1 MANIQHQFESLGFG
15 YDNYTFMGYNNING
29 FYFTVYAV
37 PGYKVYN
44 ISVYFIL
51 PDEEAERCFNHAL
64 KQFLQQKNKI
74 IRSAKYENRKLTFYC
89 KSGGIA
95 LEITDGVKEVTGAC
109 MDLFNQFKAEPVCS
123 YCGCSGE
130 KSLYVM
136 EKDVVVLCPECFA
149 MKKRQLTKRN
159 RDAEDKEENV
169 PRGIMGAALGGLAG
183 AVVWVLTS
191 LLGLIVW
198 VAGMISCS
206 FAFFGY
212 LYFGRKMT
220 RKGFI
225 ISFIVGF
232 IMLFAGMYFAFTI
245 DVFNTENGYLNQYSS
260 GIGNN
265 SISFFDAFALVPEYF
280 MENID
285 IVVYNNIFGIIAYAV
300 TCVACVAG
308 YRASKRTKNRT
319 EKLM

>member
-109 MDLFNQFKAEPVCS
+109 MDLFNQFRKLSAAEVADSIKAAYVEA
-123 YCGCSGE
+123 GE
-130 KSLYVM
+130 GLDESIVNTAY
-136 EKDVVVLCPECFA
+136 ENA
-149 MKKRQLTKRN
+149 MKQ
-159 RDAEDKEENV
+159 
-169 PRGIMGAALGGLAG
+169 
-183 AVVWVLTS
+183 
-191 LLGLIVW
+191 
-198 VAGMISCS
+198 VAM
-206 FAFFGY
+206 A
-212 LYFGRKMT
+212 
-220 RKGFI
+220 
-225 ISFIVGF
+225 
-232 IMLFAGMYFAFTI
+232 
-245 DVFNTENGYLNQYSS
+245 
-260 GIGNN
+260 
-265 SISFFDAFALVPEYF
+265 
-280 MENID
+280 
-285 IVVYNNIFGIIAYAV
+285 
-300 TCVACVAG
+300 
-308 YRASKRTKNRT
+308 
-319 EKLM
+319 